1 MFSPNIAFTVYVI
14 IVGLSPVLF
23 NSRYGERWAVDVGS
37 KERKQTEEKESKKVS
52 FFNQKCGLFAFLTLT

>member
-1 MFSPNIAFTVYVI
+1 MFSPNIAFTVYVII

-23 NSRYGERWAVDVGS
+23 NSRYGERGAVDVGS

-52 FFNQKCGLFAFLTLT
+52 F